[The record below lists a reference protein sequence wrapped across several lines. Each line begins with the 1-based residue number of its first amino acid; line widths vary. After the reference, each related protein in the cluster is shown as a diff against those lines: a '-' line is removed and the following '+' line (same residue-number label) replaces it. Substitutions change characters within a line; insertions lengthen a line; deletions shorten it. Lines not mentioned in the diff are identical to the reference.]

1 MVDRSSPVQPGD
13 PRRYLSAR
21 KVAQR
26 SFVEFLHNVKEKTG
40 LKKMWTKN
48 MNMYTHTHTRVRFSR
63 RVRVANEF
71 KVQFYDEHNNGTVH
85 KAKNT

>member
-1 MVDRSSPVQPGD
+1 
-13 PRRYLSAR
+13 
-21 KVAQR
+21 
-26 SFVEFLHNVKEKTG
+26 
-40 LKKMWTKN
+40 MWTKN